1 MFRKFLF
8 ISLICLSTAMIV
20 WSGQYIYQK
29 QSKAINFN
37 SFSLSDSAS
46 TFYVP
51 NVNELLKQNLNQLK
65 NLNFPEEISKGVE
78 KILVLKSYNF
88 NTIISNQLYISYN
101 QSSFIL
107 VLKNENLTFN
117 KIIDELLNQF
127 KISAI
132 YKNGKLNFNQHSY
145 FVDKVNSFIAI
156 SNKPIS
162 IKEKQ
167 PQINTTGHFHYL
179 SQNGINA
186 KQIFVKL
193 KQNDVLSF
201 SKSYSDSIKGK
212 AVSPFNYF
220 KITPSNFSK
229 FNFYGSSRFIDDYP
243 NLIGNK
249 KKSDFFNWIKS
260 GFLFIEKDG
269 MQLIIGQQNE
279 QQNLKNILD
288 EQTLELSPD
297 SLLPTP
303 IFKNNMEISFF
314 KSHFEW
320 GNLLPQSKERF
331 SLYTEFND
339 YNILAN
345 SMQAM
350 NWFIKANQL
359 GDVYSKNKPELKIS
373 KKVNRLSILQS
384 DSAVTISMSNRLN
397 NSTTL
402 KTNIVSTHIESQ
414 SQNILELAHSFLIS
428 DAKSDF
434 ISFTKNDSL
443 YILMYN
449 NQAIDCYNMSGKLL
463 WSKELNSPLIESPQ
477 KITRT
482 TNVKIVLFMQNQVD
496 ILNSEGSS
504 ENGFPYQYNGA
515 SNHALVVKYKDQ
527 NKYRLLIQVNNSI
540 INLNLQATPVEGW
553 SFNGLKNKLK
563 SSLSYGSKNGKDYI
577 YFKDKND
584 SLIILN
590 RRGENRFSKKFI
602 FNLKNE
608 SPYLTG
614 DISKNNLRKI
624 NYENGYI
631 KSKYAV
637 DGHKDS
643 IKTQSKYNPTAIN
656 WIMLNDKLTLIIEEF
671 DRVVLLNEFGFVEQE
686 IQKPQ
691 PNLTYILP
699 VNGNDNFNVFANIQK
714 NELYLLNRFGNQ
726 LNTKP
731 ILGNENFFFEN
742 GYFIVYFNSQIWLYK
757 LN

>member
-1 MFRKFLF
+1 
-8 ISLICLSTAMIV
+8 MIL

-51 NVNELLKQNLNQLK
+51 NANELLNQNISKLK
-65 NLNFPEEISKGVE
+65 NLNFPKDIHKGVE
-78 KILVLKSYNF
+78 KMSALKQYDF
-88 NTIISNQLYISYN
+88 NNIISTEIYISYT
-101 QSSFIL
+101 STDFIL
-107 VLKNENLTFN
+107 VFRNEKLTFD
-117 KIIDELLNQF
+117 KIIDELLNKF
-127 KISAI
+127 KISAV
-132 YKNGKLNFNQHSY
+132 YKNGKLNFNQQNY
-145 FVDKVNSFIAI
+145 FIEKTNNYVAI
-156 SNKPIS
+156 SNQPIQIHNKQIPIS
-162 IKEKQ
+162 A
-167 PQINTTGHFHYL
+167 TGHFHYL
-179 SQNGINA
+179 TQNGKNGN
-186 KQIFVKL
+186 QVFVKL
-193 KQNDVLSF
+193 NQNDILSF

-212 AVSPFNYF
+212 AISPFNYF
-220 KITPSNFSK
+220 KITPSDFSK
-229 FNFYGSSRFIDDYP
+229 LNFYGSSRFIDDYQ
-243 NLIGNK
+243 NLIGNTSN
-249 KKSDFFNWIKS
+249 SDFFNWIKN
-260 GFLFIEKDG
+260 GFVFIEKDG
-269 MQLIIGQQNE
+269 MQLLIGQQNE
-279 QQNLKNILD
+279 GQNLKNILD
-288 EQTLELSPD
+288 EQTLELSTD

-314 KSHFEW
+314 KSHYDW
-320 GNLLPQSKERF
+320 KKLLPQIEGEF
-331 SLYTEFND
+331 SLYSELYDN
-339 YNILAN
+339 NVLAN

-350 NWFIKANQL
+350 IWFVKSNQL
-359 GDVYSKNKPELKIS
+359 GDVYSKKHPELKIS

-384 DSAVTISMSNRLN
+384 DSAVSISMSNRLN

-402 KTNIVSTHIESQ
+402 KTSIISNHTESQ
-414 SQNILELAHSFLIS
+414 TQSGLKLIQNFLIS
-428 DAKSDF
+428 DAKTNF
-434 ISFTKNDSL
+434 ISFSKNDSL

-449 NQAIDCYNMSGKLL
+449 NNSIDCYNMKGKVL
-463 WSKELNSPLIESPQ
+463 WSKKLSSPLVESPQ
-477 KITRT
+477 KISKSS
-482 TNVKIVLFMQNQVD
+482 NPKIVLFMQNQVD
-496 ILNSEGSS
+496 IININGESD
-504 ENGFPYQYNGA
+504 NGFPYPYNGA
-515 SNHALVVKYKDQ
+515 SKHGLVVKYKDQ

-553 SFNGLKNKLK
+553 EFNGLKNKLK

-590 RRGENRFSKKFI
+590 RRGKNRFNKKFI

-631 KSKYAV
+631 KSKYAI

-643 IKTQSKYNPTAIN
+643 IKIQSKYNPTNIK
-656 WIMLNDKLTLIIEEF
+656 WTIKNDKLILIIEEF

-686 IQKPQ
+686 FQKPQ
-691 PNLTYILP
+691 PNLRYVLS
-699 VNGNDNFNVFANIQK
+699 VSDNDKYNVFANIQK
-714 NELYLLNRFGNQ
+714 NELYLLNRFGTQ

-731 ILGNENFFFEN
+731 IFGNENFIFEN
-742 GYFIVYFNSQIWLYK
+742 GYIIVYFNSKIWLYK